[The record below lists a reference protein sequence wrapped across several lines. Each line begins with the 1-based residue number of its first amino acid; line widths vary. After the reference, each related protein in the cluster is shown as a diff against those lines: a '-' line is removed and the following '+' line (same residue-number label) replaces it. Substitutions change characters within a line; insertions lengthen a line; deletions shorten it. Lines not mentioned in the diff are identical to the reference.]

1 MKVYIFISIYPKK
14 QLIRIEIMKLK
25 WISIFNNGVYAIIQM

>member
-14 QLIRIEIMKLK
+14 QLIRIGIMKLR
-25 WISIFNNGVYAIIQM
+25 WIYILTMVSML